1 MTESSDQINRYLN
14 ECLSGIPEDIASI
27 IIDSLALL
35 SGEPKLMHNLG
46 PGTSYQQRLVL
57 VRQAYM
63 SLLLYLIEHQLG
75 QLNLAQR
82 LFINTGAIADRIVFE
97 DEQGQ
102 RFTLE
107 LLDTQ
112 IYEALRQ
119 DMLDLD
125 EESLPRW
132 ARSIYHCEDQYN
144 AIALGILE
152 PEGLNKKNLAKFRA
166 TRSLEQ
172 QDLSREQATTLN
184 NTYYAL
190 LQQSQERFEQLEHT
204 LSSYARYASHVKV
217 VQAQLKQAK
226 RYNHLLAQ
234 REASEDEQDELASM
248 MQDPGNRHL
257 GQDIQT
263 YAEEVGELLNKVKQQ
278 AQEIDSQNH
287 KLKDITA
294 KLIRTGFQ
302 DIGSVRNRTDIIFD
316 EETRRLIKNHVQTA
330 SNFAVSAVHKSA
342 YKTAE
347 SSTRILLDIHTREIS
362 NPLQESYCTLKNLV
376 KSFEKLARI
385 HTNLF
390 QVDEAGQLI
399 LPPVLIEPIRNYA
412 EWSDGRFI
420 LGFVSGEPARYGTQY
435 SFSPVDMAVL
445 RLGAMYAFR
454 ERIFDYRGNRLEG
467 NLMADYSARLESKT
481 TVKWVGEEKK
491 YKLVTIMHEV
501 DNADRHQAI
510 EDYMEFIFHAANDFP
525 APLNLSK
532 RKLAVMLRYIQ
543 IETPVRTIA
552 LLLRYVADKD
562 IEEAKKVLMFRA
574 GYDRARAYELLD
586 QACLQYGQSLPES
599 HHFYT
604 QHLLK

>member
-14 ECLSGIPEDIASI
+14 ESLRGIPEDIASI
-27 IIDSLALL
+27 IVDSLALL
-35 SGEPKLMHNLG
+35 SGEAKLIQNLG
-46 PGTSYQQRLVL
+46 TGTSYQQRLVQ

-75 QLNLAQR
+75 HLNDAQR

-112 IYEALRQ
+112 IYENLRQ
-119 DMLDLD
+119 EMLDID
-125 EESLPRW
+125 EDSLPRW

-144 AIALGILE
+144 AIALGVLE

-172 QDLSREQATTLN
+172 QDLSREQTTTLN

-190 LQQSQERFEQLEHT
+190 LQQSQELFEQLEHT
-204 LSSYARYASHVKV
+204 LNSYARYAGHVQV
-217 VQAQLKQAK
+217 VQDQLQQAK

-234 REASEDEQDELASM
+234 REPTDDEQDALASM
-248 MQDPGNRHL
+248 MQDSSNRHL

-263 YAEEVGELLNKVKQQ
+263 YAVEVSSILERVQLK
-278 AQEIDSQNH
+278 AQEIDSKNH

-294 KLIRTGFQ
+294 KLIHTGFQ
-302 DIGSVRNRTDIIFD
+302 DVGSVRNRKDIIFD

-342 YKTAE
+342 YKIAE
-347 SSTRILLDIHTREIS
+347 SSTRILLDAHTKDIAD
-362 NPLQESYCTLKNLV
+362 PLQESYCTLHNLI
-376 KSFEKLARI
+376 KSFEKLEQI

-390 QVDEAGQLI
+390 QLDEAGQLV
-399 LPPVLIEPIRNYA
+399 LPPVLIEPIRNYV
-412 EWSDGRFI
+412 EWNDGRFI
-420 LGFVSGEPARYGTQY
+420 LGFVSGELPRYGTQF

-454 ERIFDYRGNRLEG
+454 DRIFDYRGNRLDG

-491 YKLVTIMHEV
+491 YKLVTIMQEV
-501 DNADRHQAI
+501 DNADRQQAI

-525 APLNLSK
+525 APLNISK
-532 RKLAVMLRYIQ
+532 RKLAVLLRYIQ
-543 IETPVRTIA
+543 IENPVRTIA
-552 LLLRYVADKD
+552 LLLRYVADKEL
-562 IEEAKKVLMFRA
+562 EEAKKVLMFRA
-574 GYDRARAYELLD
+574 GYDRSRAYELVD
-586 QACLQYGQSLPES
+586 QACVDYGHLLPEN

-604 QHLLK
+604 QHLLN